1 MGRTCLTQRTPPSS
15 PHRNPTMNPMAFM
28 PRKVLDKHLS
38 GRLGA
43 MKFVNDGFQLVA
55 VEGGI
60 HSSSLN
66 ACRSEVFR
74 FLVYSSSSQ
83 LR

>member
-1 MGRTCLTQRTPPSS
+1 MGRTSLTQRTPPSS
-15 PHRNPTMNPMAFM
+15 PHRDPTMHPMAYM

-38 GRLGA
+38 GRVGA
-43 MKFVNDGFQLVA
+43 MKVVNDGFQLVA
-55 VEGGI
+55 GEGGI

>member
-15 PHRNPTMNPMAFM
+15 PHRNPTMHPMAFM

-55 VEGGI
+55 V
-60 HSSSLN
+60 
-66 ACRSEVFR
+66 
-74 FLVYSSSSQ
+74 
-83 LR
+83 

>member
-1 MGRTCLTQRTPPSS
+1 M
-15 PHRNPTMNPMAFM
+15 
-28 PRKVLDKHLS
+28 DKHLS
-38 GRLGA
+38 VRIGV

>member
-15 PHRNPTMNPMAFM
+15 PHRNPMMHHMAFM

-38 GRLGA
+38 VRVGA
-43 MKFVNDGFQLVA
+43 MKFVNDGCQLVA
-55 VEGGI
+55 VDGGI

-66 ACRSEVFR
+66 ACRSEVLR